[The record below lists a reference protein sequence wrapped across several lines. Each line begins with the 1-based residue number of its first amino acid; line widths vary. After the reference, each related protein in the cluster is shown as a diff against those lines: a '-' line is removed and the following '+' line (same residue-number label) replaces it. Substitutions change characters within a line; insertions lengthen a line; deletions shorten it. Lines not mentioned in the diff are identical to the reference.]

1 MGLDTVEL
9 LWTVEKEFG
18 ISITDAEAARLRTV
32 GALNDLIAEKVAV
45 KASIPGKPV
54 KPEPSMTWDRL
65 VPIVIE
71 ELGVK
76 REKVT
81 PEAEWARDLGAS

>member
-9 LWTVEKEFG
+9 LWTVEKRFG
-18 ISITDAEAARLRTV
+18 ISISDPEAAGLRTV
-32 GALNDLIAEKVAV
+32 GALNDLIAAKVAA
-45 KASIPGKPV
+45 KASRPGQPV
-54 KPEPSMTWDRL
+54 KPERSITWERL

-81 PEAEWARDLGAS
+81 PEAEWGRDLGAS

>member
-9 LWTVEKEFG
+9 LWTVEREFG

-32 GALNDLIAEKVAV
+32 GALNDLIADKVAA
-45 KASIPGKPV
+45 KASVHGTVIQ
-54 KPEPSMTWDRL
+54 PEPSMTWERL

-71 ELGVK
+71 ELGVR
-76 REKVT
+76 RELVT
-81 PEAEWARDLGAS
+81 PEAEWVRDLGAS